1 MSQVLR
7 SPHFVPGAA
16 GPEPAPRR
24 SDPAA
29 EPLARLLVKN
39 DDRLLVVRME
49 EVDWIESAG
58 NYVRLHAAGRDHLIR
73 QTLGGLVAR
82 LDPRRFVR
90 VHRTAVVN
98 LDSILELLFGG
109 GRRAALRLRDGSELP
124 VSRRFRRGLL
134 AQVGR
139 A

>member
-7 SPHFVPGAA
+7 SPHFVPPAPPVAPRAA
-16 GPEPAPRR
+16 SVPEPLGRM
-24 SDPAA
+24 
-29 EPLARLLVKN
+29 LVKT

-58 NYVRLHAAGRDHLIR
+58 NYVRLHAGGRAHVVR
-73 QTLGGLVAR
+73 QTLGGLAAR

-109 GRRAALRLRDGSELP
+109 GKRSALKLRDGSELP

-134 AQVGR
+134 ARVGR